1 MSLSSAYTCGKMGQ
15 IGSATHDKCRPRDF
29 PHVSHGISS
38 GLTTSSRL
46 LILRLR
52 RFSPQPESQMQNGSP
67 RQVTDLLA
75 QWRAGDR
82 EALDALMPLVYEELR
97 RLAGYYLRQERPDHT
112 LQSTALVHE
121 AYMRLVGQNPPEW
134 KSRAH
139 FFGVAARLMRQI
151 LVDHARTS
159 RAAKRGGDSL
169 KLTLD
174 EGMVGA
180 KGKNLDILAL
190 DGALNGL
197 AQLHPQQSQIVEL
210 RFFSG
215 LSIEDTSEVLG
226 ISPATVKRNWT
237 TARAWLFREMNQSEQ
252 P

>member
-1 MSLSSAYTCGKMGQ
+1 VPNDSPSQ
-15 IGSATHDKCRPRDF
+15 ITH
-29 PHVSHGISS
+29 
-38 GLTTSSRL
+38 L
-46 LILRLR
+46 LGR
-52 RFSPQPESQMQNGSP
+52 
-67 RQVTDLLA
+67 
-75 QWRAGDR
+75 WRAGDR
-82 EALDALMPLVYEELR
+82 EALDALMPLVYGELR
-97 RLAGYYLRQERPDHT
+97 RLAWHYLERERPDHT

-151 LVDHARTS
+151 LVDHARTK

-169 KLTLD
+169 KLTLNEALAGSKVKD
-174 EGMVGA
+174 
-180 KGKNLDILAL
+180 LDILAL
-190 DGALNGL
+190 DDALNNL

-215 LSIEDTSEVLG
+215 LTIEDTSEVLG
-226 ISPATVKRNWT
+226 VSPATVKRNWT

-252 P
+252 A